1 MGVRRRGLGR
11 LNAVAAFIAALVLI
25 AVIEGLLFYRYQA
38 LLENPPSSEV
48 SVPAQLEGYGEE
60 LPEPPE
66 APPQAILVGAGDIAD
81 CSRTADEATAKLLDE
96 IEGTVFTTGDN
107 AYDSGTDT
115 EFENCYEP
123 TWGRHKAR
131 TYPTPGNHD
140 YKTAGASGYFNYFGA
155 AAGEPS
161 AGYYS
166 YDLGEWHVV
175 ALNSRCDEV
184 GGCTEDSPM
193 LRWLRKDLAE
203 NAKSCTVAYFHDP
216 LFSSG
221 SLGNNTKMVPVWET
235 LYAANADVVLSGSA
249 HLYERFTP
257 QSPAGVADATRGIR
271 QFVVGTGGAALHP
284 INGTKANSEV
294 HNTDAHGVLKLTL
307 HSTSYDW
314 EFVPVT
320 GKTFTDSG
328 SDSCH

>member
-1 MGVRRRGLGR
+1 MNVLGK

-25 AVIEGLLFYRYQA
+25 AVIDGLLFYRHQN
-38 LLENPPSSEV
+38 LLENPPSSEYLA
-48 SVPAQLEGYGEE
+48 PAQLEGYAED
-60 LPEPPE
+60 LVEPPE
-66 APPQAILVGAGDIAD
+66 APRQAILVGAGDLAD
-81 CSRTADEATAKLLDE
+81 CSRTADEATAKLLDD

-140 YKTAGASGYFNYFGA
+140 YETAGASGYFNYFGA
-155 AAGEPS
+155 AAGEPG

-175 ALNSRCDEV
+175 ALNGMCDAL

-193 LRWLRKDLAE
+193 LKWLEQDLAA
-203 NAKSCTVAYFHDP
+203 NRKPCTLAYWHQP

-221 SLGNNTKMVPVWET
+221 HHGNEGKMKPIWQA
-235 LYAANADVVLSGSA
+235 LYAANADVVVNG
-249 HLYERFTP
+249 HDHDYERFAP
-257 QSPAGVADATRGIR
+257 QDPDGVADPDRGIR
-271 QFVVGTGGAALHP
+271 EFVVGTGGAELRP
-284 INGTKANSEV
+284 FETIKPNSEV
-294 HNTDAHGVLKLTL
+294 RNADTYGVLKLTL
-307 HSTSYDW
+307 RSNSYDW
-314 EFVPVT
+314 EFVPVA
-320 GKTFTDSG
+320 GETFTDSG
-328 SDSCH
+328 STTCHDKR

>member
-1 MGVRRRGLGR
+1 MNVLGKLNKTR
-11 LNAVAAFIAALVLI
+11 LILAGLVLI
-25 AVIEGLLFYRYQA
+25 AVIDGLLFYQYKDF
-38 LLENPPSSEV
+38 LESPPSSEV
-48 SVPAQLEGYGEE
+48 SAPAEREAYGEE

-66 APPQAILVGAGDIAD
+66 APRQAILVGAGDIAD
-81 CSRTADEATAKLLDE
+81 CSRTADEATAKLLDN

-140 YKTAGASGYFNYFGA
+140 YRTAGASGYFNYFGA
-155 AAGEPS
+155 AAGEPG

-184 GGCTEDSPM
+184 GGCEADSPM

-221 SLGNNTKMVPVWET
+221 RLGNNTKMLPAWEA
-235 LYAANADVVLSGSA
+235 LYAANADVVLSGSD
-249 HLYERFTP
+249 HLYERFAA

-271 QFVVGTGGAALHP
+271 QFVVGTGGAALHS
-284 INGTKANSEV
+284 IKETKPNSV
-294 HNTDAHGVLKLTL
+294 VQNTDAHGVLKLTL
-307 HSTSYDW
+307 HSTSYEW

-320 GKTFTDSG
+320 GKTFKDSG

>member
-1 MGVRRRGLGR
+1 MNVLEKLNNPKLILAGLALIGVI
-11 LNAVAAFIAALVLI
+11 N
-25 AVIEGLLFYRYQA
+25 GLLFYRYQA
-38 LLENPPSSEV
+38 LLAEPPPSEYLA
-48 SVPAQLEGYGEE
+48 PAELEGYDED
-60 LPEPPE
+60 LVEPPQ

-81 CSRTADEATAKLLDE
+81 CSRTADEATAKLLDD

-107 AYDSGTDT
+107 VYNSGTDT

-140 YKTAGASGYFNYFGA
+140 YETANASGYFNYFGA

-221 SLGNNTKMVPVWET
+221 SLVNNTKMLPVWEA
-235 LYAANADVVLSGSA
+235 LYAANADVVVSGSD
-249 HLYERFTP
+249 HLYERFVP

-271 QFVVGTGGAALHP
+271 QFVVGTGGAALHS
-284 INGTKANSEV
+284 IKQTKPNSV
-294 HNTDAHGVLKLTL
+294 IHNDDAHGVLKLTL

-320 GKTFTDSG
+320 GKTFKDSG